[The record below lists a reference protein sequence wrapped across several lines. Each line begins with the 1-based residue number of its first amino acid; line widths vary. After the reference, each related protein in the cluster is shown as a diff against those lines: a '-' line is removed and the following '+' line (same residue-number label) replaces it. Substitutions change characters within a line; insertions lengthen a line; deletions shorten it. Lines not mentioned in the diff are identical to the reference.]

1 LERQADDKEGKMSSS
16 PILFLHICSGTI
28 GVLSG
33 AAAVSFRKGSPRHRT
48 AGNVFVIAMVN
59 LGTTAV
65 YLALMKS
72 QMTNVFGGVLTF
84 YLAVTSWMTVRR
96 RESKPGIFDWIALL
110 AALTVGAVIVT
121 YGFQA
126 AHSPR
131 GLKAGVPAGMY
142 FFLGSIALL
151 AAVGDVRILVRGGI
165 FGTQRLVR
173 HLWRMCFALFIAS
186 ASIFIARPH
195 LFPALF
201 RKTGLLFLLGIGPLI
216 LMIFWLVRVRFAK
229 AYKGKSM
236 PGRSDVY
243 PLPPQLSTT
252 AFHEIHSTSAT

>member
-1 LERQADDKEGKMSSS
+1 MSFSA
-16 PILFLHICSGTI
+16 ILALHICSGTV

-33 AAAVSFRKGSPRHRT
+33 AAAVSFRKGSPRHRM
-48 AGNVFVIAMVN
+48 AGNVFVIAMVS

-65 YLALMKS
+65 YLALTKS

-84 YLAVTSWMTVRR
+84 YLAITSWMTVRR
-96 RESKPGIFDWIALL
+96 REGKPGIFDWIALL
-110 AALTVGAVIVT
+110 AALTVGAVIMT

-126 AHSPR
+126 AQSPR
-131 GLKAGVPAGMY
+131 GLKAGVPSGMY

-151 AAVGDVRILVRGGI
+151 AAAGDVRMLIRGGI
-165 FGTQRLVR
+165 SGTQRLVR

-186 ASIFIARPH
+186 GSIFIARPH

-201 RKTGLLFLLGIGPLI
+201 RKTGLLFLLGIGPLL

-229 AYKGKSM
+229 AYKPKLI
-236 PGRSDVY
+236 PGQSDVY
-243 PLPPQLSTT
+243 PLPPQPSTSV
-252 AFHEIHSTSAT
+252 FHETHSSSAS

>member
-1 LERQADDKEGKMSSS
+1 MSSS
-16 PILFLHICSGTI
+16 PILLLHICSGTI
-28 GVLSG
+28 GGLSG

-48 AGNVFVIAMVN
+48 AGNVFVIAMVS

-72 QMTNVFGGVLTF
+72 QMTNIFRGVLTF
-84 YLAVTSWMTVRR
+84 YLAATSWMTVRR
-96 RESKPGIFDWIALL
+96 RERKPGVFDWIALL
-110 AALTVGAVIVT
+110 AALTVGAVIMT

-131 GLKAGVPAGMY
+131 GLKAGVPTGMY

-151 AAVGDVRILVRGGI
+151 AAVGDVRMLVRGGI
-165 FGTQRLVR
+165 FGTQRLMR

-216 LMIFWLVRVRFAK
+216 LMIFWLVRVRFSK
-229 AYKGKSM
+229 AYRGKSM
-236 PGRSDVY
+236 PGQRDFY
-243 PLPPQLSTT
+243 PLPPQP
-252 AFHEIHSTSAT
+252 STSVVQETHSSSAT

>member
-1 LERQADDKEGKMSSS
+1 MSFS
-16 PILFLHICSGTI
+16 PVLLLHICSGTI

-33 AAAVSFRKGSPRHRT
+33 GAAVSFRKGSRRHRV
-48 AGNVFVIAMVN
+48 AGNVFVIAMVS
-59 LGTTAV
+59 LGATAV

-84 YLAVTSWMTVRR
+84 YLAATSWMTVRR
-96 RESKPGIFDWIALL
+96 REGKPYIFDWIALL

-151 AAVGDVRILVRGGI
+151 AAVGDVRMLVRGGI
-165 FGTQRLVR
+165 FGTQRLTR

-201 RKTGLLFLLGIGPLI
+201 RKTGLLVLLGVGPLI

-229 AYKGKSM
+229 AYTGKSM
-236 PGRSDVY
+236 RGRSGGY
-243 PLPPQLSTT
+243 PLPPRPSTA
-252 AFHEIHSTSAT
+252 AFRETHSSAAS

>member
-1 LERQADDKEGKMSSS
+1 
-16 PILFLHICSGTI
+16 
-28 GVLSG
+28 
-33 AAAVSFRKGSPRHRT
+33 
-48 AGNVFVIAMVN
+48 
-59 LGTTAV
+59 
-65 YLALMKS
+65 
-72 QMTNVFGGVLTF
+72 
-84 YLAVTSWMTVRR
+84 
-96 RESKPGIFDWIALL
+96 
-110 AALTVGAVIVT
+110 
-121 YGFQA
+121 
-126 AHSPR
+126 
-131 GLKAGVPAGMY
+131 MY

-151 AAVGDVRILVRGGI
+151 AAVGDVRMLVRGGI

-229 AYKGKSM
+229 AYKGKST

-243 PLPPQLSTT
+243 PRPPQPSTT
-252 AFHEIHSTSAT
+252 AFHGTHSASAS

>member
-1 LERQADDKEGKMSSS
+1 MSSS
-16 PILFLHICSGTI
+16 PILFVHICSGTI

-33 AAAVSFRKGSPRHRT
+33 FAAVSFRKGSPRHRVV
-48 AGNVFVIAMVN
+48 GNIFVISMLS
-59 LGTTAV
+59 LGASAV
-65 YLALMKS
+65 YLAIMKS

-84 YLAVTSWMTVRR
+84 YLAATSWLTIRR
-96 RESKPGIFDWIALL
+96 RDGRPGIFDWVALL
-110 AALTVGAVIVT
+110 AALTVGVVIVA

-142 FFLGSIALL
+142 FLLGSIALL
-151 AAVGDVRILVRGGI
+151 AAGGDVRMLVRGGI

-186 ASIFIARPH
+186 GSIFIARPH

-201 RKTGLLFLLGIGPLI
+201 RKTGLLIVLGVGPLI
-216 LMIFWLVRVRFAK
+216 LMIFWLVRVRVQSAGKKKPASVTNDLYSARAK
-229 AYKGKSM
+229 AL
-236 PGRSDVY
+236 PGGM
-243 PLPPQLSTT
+243 Q
-252 AFHEIHSTSAT
+252 

>member
-1 LERQADDKEGKMSSS
+1 MSSS
-16 PILFLHICSGTI
+16 PILFVHICSGTI

-33 AAAVSFRKGSPRHRT
+33 AAAVSFRKGSPRHRV
-48 AGNVFVIAMVN
+48 AGNIFVIAM
-59 LGTTAV
+59 LSLATSAV

-84 YLAVTSWMTVRR
+84 YLAATSWLTIRR
-96 RESKPGIFDWIALL
+96 REGKPGIFDWIALL
-110 AALTVGAVIVT
+110 AALTVGAVILT

-142 FFLGSIALL
+142 FLLGSIALL
-151 AAVGDVRILVRGGI
+151 AAVGDVRMLVRGGI

-186 ASIFIARPH
+186 GSIFIARPH

-201 RKTGLLFLLGIGPLI
+201 RKTGLLLLLGVGPLI
-216 LMIFWLVRVRFAK
+216 LMIFWLIRVRFTR
-229 AYKGKSM
+229 AYKSM
-236 PGRSDVY
+236 PGRRDVY
-243 PLPPQLSTT
+243 PPPPQPATT
-252 AFHEIHSTSAT
+252 AFRKTHSSSAT

>member
-1 LERQADDKEGKMSSS
+1 MSFS
-16 PILFLHICSGTI
+16 PILAFHICSGTV

-48 AGNVFVIAMVN
+48 AGNVFVISMLS
-59 LGTTAV
+59 LGTTPV

-84 YLAVTSWMTVRR
+84 YLAATSWMTVRR
-96 RESKPGIFDWIALL
+96 REGKPGIFDWIALL

-151 AAVGDVRILVRGGI
+151 AAVGDVRMLVRGGI

-173 HLWRMCFALFIAS
+173 HLWRMCFALFIAAGS
-186 ASIFIARPH
+186 FFSIRARVAKVLPEP
-195 LFPALF
+195 FTTAPMRALPIL
-201 RKTGLLFLLGIGPLI
+201 LLFGT
-216 LMIFWLVRVRFAK
+216 MFYWLWRLRRRRGAVPVRHA
-229 AYKGKSM
+229 S
-236 PGRSDVY
+236 
-243 PLPPQLSTT
+243 L
-252 AFHEIHSTSAT
+252 STSAGA

>member
-1 LERQADDKEGKMSSS
+1 MSFS
-16 PILFLHICSGTI
+16 PILLLHICSGTI

-33 AAAVSFRKGSPRHRT
+33 FAAVSFRKGSRRHRM
-48 AGNVFVIAMVN
+48 AGNVFVISMLS
-59 LGTTAV
+59 LGATGV

-84 YLAVTSWMTVRR
+84 YLAATSWMTVRR
-96 RESKPGIFDWIALL
+96 REGKPGIFDWIALL
-110 AALTVGAVIVT
+110 AALTVGAFVVT

-126 AHSPR
+126 AQSPR

-151 AAVGDVRILVRGGI
+151 AAAGDVRMLVRGGI

-216 LMIFWLVRVRFAK
+216 LMIFWLVRVRFANT
-229 AYKGKSM
+229 YKRKLVPASGGVVSL
-236 PGRSDVY
+236 R
-243 PLPPQLSTT
+243 
-252 AFHEIHSTSAT
+252 A

>member
-1 LERQADDKEGKMSSS
+1 MSFS
-16 PILFLHICSGTI
+16 PILALHICSGTI

-33 AAAVSFRKGSPRHRT
+33 GAAVSFRKGSRRHRV
-48 AGNVFVIAMVN
+48 AGNVFVVAMVS

-84 YLAVTSWMTVRR
+84 YLAATSWMTVRR
-96 RESKPGIFDWIALL
+96 REGKPGIFDWIALL
-110 AALTVGAVIVT
+110 AALTVGAVIMT

-126 AHSPR
+126 AHSRR

-151 AAVGDVRILVRGGI
+151 AAVGDVRMLVRGGI

-195 LFPALF
+195 LFPVLF

-216 LMIFWLVRVRFAK
+216 LMVFWLIRVRVQSAQKKKPASVRREVYSARAK
-229 AYKGKSM
+229 AL
-236 PGRSDVY
+236 PGGM
-243 PLPPQLSTT
+243 Q
-252 AFHEIHSTSAT
+252 

>member
-1 LERQADDKEGKMSSS
+1 MSFS
-16 PILFLHICSGTI
+16 PILALHICSGTI

-33 AAAVSFRKGSPRHRT
+33 AAAVSFRKGSPRHRV
-48 AGNVFVIAMVN
+48 AGNVFVVSMLS

-72 QMTNVFGGVLTF
+72 QMTNVFGGVLTI
-84 YLAVTSWMTVRR
+84 YLAATSWMTVRR
-96 RESKPGIFDWIALL
+96 REGKPGIFDWIALL

-151 AAVGDVRILVRGGI
+151 AAVGDVRMLVRGGI
-165 FGTQRLVR
+165 FGTQRVVR

-201 RKTGLLFLLGIGPLI
+201 RKTGLLLLLGIGPLI
-216 LMIFWLVRVRFAK
+216 LMVFWLIRVRVQSGQKKKPASVRRAVYSARAK
-229 AYKGKSM
+229 AL
-236 PGRSDVY
+236 PGGV
-243 PLPPQLSTT
+243 Q
-252 AFHEIHSTSAT
+252 